1 MGELVSV
8 LEVGGTMSN
17 DAFVFTGIVLEG
29 AGWSPEASTVTVTD
43 ALFVEMPKVGVRYEH
58 QSTFKAPDSSIVC
71 PVYLN
76 STRTV
81 LVTNWRLNTP
91 ADEKNV
97 TFLQR
102 GIALVLWFS
111 G

>member
-1 MGELVSV
+1 MFVVSYCQQNDSLIRYKAREQVDRNDSNVLLIHEYVALVP
-8 LEVGGTMSN
+8 L
-17 DAFVFTGIVLEG
+17 
-29 AGWSPEASTVTVTD
+29 
-43 ALFVEMPKVGVRYEH
+43 LFLGLLL
-58 QSTFKAPDSSIVC
+58 SFFLCLLLVC

>member
-1 MGELVSV
+1 MAVTQYLLSYWPQN
-8 LEVGGTMSN
+8 VGTAS
-17 DAFVFTGIVLEG
+17 F
-29 AGWSPEASTVTVTD
+29 AGNTQCTQFAIDITQ
-43 ALFVEMPKVGVRYEH
+43 LGVRYEH